1 MPKKKNQYTKFNPNK
16 LDDGGEKY
24 KELEKNFR
32 KNLEDKAAICQLLRV
47 FSSKAVE
54 LYENKESLQRL
65 NSKFKI
71 LDEQDLKF
79 FDIYFDEK
87 FNVTRWTSHAWVLY
101 TTTLWECHYSDKFSN
116 VIDIPKS
123 YLRSPI
129 ISDLKEFRRNI
140 LKRSGENFKEFPN
153 FRLLKPLPNN
163 LRVALN
169 LNNTDKTDWFTPD
182 DMKKFCDSF
191 WVETKVNQKQNRRT
205 EPSKIGAR
213 NNTSSQTQE
222 SLVDLTPKQVSDITN
237 IIEYF
242 KTEATKYYYEYL
254 HLLVIHLGILGAFEK
269 IKFEGIMSDNQ
280 KISDSLLSLSTGI
293 EVDTS
298 SNERIGAV
306 NFKSIIDDI
315 NLSNNSQTK
324 GWLILC
330 LLGKIYSSWE
340 EGASCTRKEISVAL
354 NIDVNKIR
362 LPQIG
367 EIRKMRNI
375 LIHTGSSEYTALQIE
390 KIYKDL
396 MKINPSQVKIVK

>member
-1 MPKKKNQYTKFNPNK
+1 MPT
-16 LDDGGEKY
+16 
-24 KELEKNFR
+24 LEG
-32 KNLEDKAAICQLLRV
+32 